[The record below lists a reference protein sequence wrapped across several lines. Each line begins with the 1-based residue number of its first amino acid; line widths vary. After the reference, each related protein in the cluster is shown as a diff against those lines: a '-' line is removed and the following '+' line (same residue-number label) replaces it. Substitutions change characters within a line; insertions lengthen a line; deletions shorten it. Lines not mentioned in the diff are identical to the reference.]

1 MDTGRSDNTD
11 IDIHANACD
20 RNERQCA
27 FEDYRDS
34 VENAGLIGD
43 GICQRLSVLE
53 NCVNSVV
60 TDMQTITKEMEAMD
74 LEQNHLKYDC

>member
-1 MDTGRSDNTD
+1 MDTGRSNNTD

-43 GICQRLSVLE
+43 GICQCVSTLLNS
-53 NCVNSVV
+53 VNSVV
-60 TDMQTITKEMEAMD
+60 TDKQTITKEMKAVD
-74 LEQNHLKYDC
+74 LDQNFSNYD